1 MVFVDSYGRLFF
13 YSCSWFSV
21 RRSAVLR
28 CGSRGGNTTSA
39 ERSSAVRALLPVSP
53 ISVCPTPLFP
63 DVPGRSNPS
72 PLSFFILIVRL
83 VLESLPATAHSPRID
98 SEGGSV
104 PWNCSARFLSKKKK
118 KELVCSLSVCV
129 IDVPLVLQ
137 PIEIQ
142 LGCVC
147 RFRFMERWSL
157 GASVVALLLLLSAA
171 SHGRGSSVRFSYA
184 CWVAV
189 VYKLASK

>member
-1 MVFVDSYGRLFF
+1 LCVWFWNRCLLLHILSALILKEAPGR
-13 YSCSWFSV
+13 
-21 RRSAVLR
+21 
-28 CGSRGGNTTSA
+28 GI
-39 ERSSAVRALLPVSP
+39 ALLA
-53 ISVCPTPLFP
+53 
-63 DVPGRSNPS
+63 
-72 PLSFFILIVRL
+72 FFQTRK
-83 VLESLPATAHSPRID
+83 R
-98 SEGGSV
+98 
-104 PWNCSARFLSKKKK
+104 KKKK
-118 KELVCSLSVCV
+118 KELLCSLSVCV

>member
-1 MVFVDSYGRLFF
+1 MVGCFSIRAVGSPFVVLLFF
-13 YSCSWFSV
+13 NAG
-21 RRSAVLR
+21 RGEATLRAPSALVLF
-28 CGSRGGNTTSA
+28 
-39 ERSSAVRALLPVSP
+39 VHFFPFLPFRFAQ
-53 ISVCPTPLFP
+53 PLSFLP
-63 DVPGRSNPS
+63 PLDVPGRSNPS

-83 VLESLPATAHSPRID
+83 VLESLPAAAHSPRID

-118 KELVCSLSVCV
+118 KELLCSLSVCV

>member
-1 MVFVDSYGRLFF
+1 
-13 YSCSWFSV
+13 
-21 RRSAVLR
+21 
-28 CGSRGGNTTSA
+28 
-39 ERSSAVRALLPVSP
+39 
-53 ISVCPTPLFP
+53 
-63 DVPGRSNPS
+63 
-72 PLSFFILIVRL
+72 VRL
-83 VLESLPATAHSPRID
+83 VLELLPAAAHSPRID